1 MSARREWLAKVITF
15 AFPRTFSVGPLPAT
29 DDTGLLLS
37 VARNQHHVCF
47 KVQLTTASKDDVG
60 REVKVQI
67 QADDAIRLGQQ
78 MIRVANFVLPAPRE
92 EEQTS
97 PSKGDQVT

>member
-1 MSARREWLAKVITF
+1 MSPRREWLAKVITF

-29 DDTGLLLS
+29 DDTGLLLAA
-37 VARNQHHVCF
+37 AREQHHVCF

-60 REVKVQI
+60 REVIVQV
-67 QADDAIRLGQQ
+67 QADDAIRLGEQ
-78 MIRVANFVLPAPRE
+78 MIRVANFLLSGHHRG
-92 EEQTS
+92 EQTS